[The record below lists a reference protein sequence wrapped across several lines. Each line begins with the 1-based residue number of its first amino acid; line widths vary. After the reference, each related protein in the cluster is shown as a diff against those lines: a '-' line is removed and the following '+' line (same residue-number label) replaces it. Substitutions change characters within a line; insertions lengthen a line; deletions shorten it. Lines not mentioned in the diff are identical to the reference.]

1 MKNVEIFNRKIPVFR
16 VPIQGMPP
24 LRGWA
29 VRYISGMEG
38 TSDIEPGDWLSEWH
52 IGAEDVVF
60 NFEHGLHMCFNAEA
74 DATRATEYLFKAAE
88 IKTEVVKV

>member
-1 MKNVEIFNRKIPVFR
+1 MKNVRYLTARFRSFVFLSKESSAE
-16 VPIQGMPP
+16 GMD
-24 LRGWA
+24 A

-38 TSDIEPGDWLSEWH
+38 TSDIEPGDFLSEWH

-74 DATRATEYLFKAAE
+74 DATPGLPS
-88 IKTEVVKV
+88 IS